1 MSKFYSLMPQQNHMH
16 DFYSVRFAEYL
27 TGKSFHGYTLLAI
40 TSLGFSLLVGW
51 LAFFVG
57 ERTEVFTSNES
68 EMITI
73 TAKASVMFLKYF
85 VGSFFVFLLMSILHD
100 WKDNFAS
107 RWGKN
112 KDIVSAII
120 LCVVMVFLVIAWF
133 LTKDTTNIVNMQLNC
148 NEVSCNKSVVPPK
161 QDIHLKDVDESIEPS
176 NNEYLNK
183 YANLS
188 VKEFDELFNES
199 GFKDVSAV
207 DTSKRLAKGLESI
220 SLFKDSK
227 DTEWDMFLSELEEAR
242 SYNPTLVDSI
252 ILNGLIK
259 RAPFTVIKDIV
270 GKGHQL
276 NGSHVSILVKY
287 FDVDELKTLENYG
300 VDLSLTSSAGSNA
313 LIGSMLHQKGP
324 DVFEYLLNND
334 DLVLSEDVDVLREV
348 LMLSSQLGRPIIFA
362 QKLIDRGAKISEDT
376 IQWIEQDLKKSNP
389 RYHSLVKSQLA
400 I

>member
-1 MSKFYSLMPQQNHMH
+1 MSKFYSLIPQQKHMH
-16 DFYSVRFAEYL
+16 DFYSVRFAEYV
-27 TGKSFHGYTLLAI
+27 TGKSFRGYTLLAI
-40 TSLGFSLLVGW
+40 TSLGASLLVGL

-57 ERTEVFTSNES
+57 VMSEVFTFNES
-68 EMITI
+68 KIITI
-73 TAKASVMFLKYF
+73 TANASVMFLKYF
-85 VGSFFVFLLMSILHD
+85 VGSFFVFFLMSILHD

-107 RWGKN
+107 RWGVN

-133 LTKDTTNIVNMQLNC
+133 LTKGTNNVVNMQLNC
-148 NEVSCNKSVVPPK
+148 NEVNCDRSVVHPK
-161 QDIHLKDVDESIEPS
+161 QDIQLEDVDEIIEPS
-176 NNEYLNK
+176 SNEDLNR

-188 VKEFDELFNES
+188 VKEFDEFFDES

-207 DTSKRLAKGLESI
+207 DTSKRLAKGFDNI

-242 SYNPTLVDSI
+242 SNNPALVDSI

-259 RAPFTVIKDIV
+259 RAPFTVIEDIV
-270 GKGHQL
+270 SKGHQL
-276 NGSHVSILVKY
+276 NGSHISILVKY

-324 DVFEYLLNND
+324 EVFEYLLNSD
-334 DLVLSEDVDVLREV
+334 DLVHSEDVDVLKEV
-348 LMLSSQLGRPIIFA
+348 LMLSSQLGRPIMFA
-362 QKLIDRGAKISEDT
+362 QKLIDRGAEVSDDT
-376 IQWIEQDLKKSNP
+376 KQWIEQDLKKSNP
-389 RYHSLVKSQLA
+389 RYYSLVKSQLA